1 MSEPPVNSFKSRFS
15 PGPRG
20 CAGKTVDAKPLLRW
34 LSPCLEQPPGT
45 LQTNK
50 ATVPQWQPPELW
62 AHSPSVG
69 QKRPRPQRHGA
80 PERRTAM
87 QRHGAPE
94 SRREGQRCR
103 GCSPDPPGSP
113 YRSDDRGHRRRR
125 AFRQMVSNQGA
136 AEKMLTSR
144 RNGGRDPRDD
154 SVSCSR
160 LFGRDSGRR
169 SANSLSRFIDL

>member
-1 MSEPPVNSFKSRFS
+1 MTSLSEPPVNSFKSRFS

-20 CAGKTVDAKPLLRW
+20 CAGKTVDAKPLLCW

-80 PERRTAM
+80 R
-87 QRHGAPE
+87 E

-125 AFRQMVSNQGA
+125 AFRQMVSNRGA

-144 RNGGRDPRDD
+144 RNGGRDPCDD

-160 LFGRDSGRR
+160 LFGRGSGRR